1 MFNHSGPL
9 PETVPYA
16 DQLRENY
23 YRSVQLSLT
32 IPVFNGWQSRNRIQH
47 ARIDLE
53 RSHINY
59 RQRKKELSQI
69 VYEAWSDAMGAWK
82 NYQSNATVLEAA
94 RESYQY
100 AEESFNLGISS
111 TIEYNEAKARLNRAE
126 VNALQA
132 MYEFVFL
139 SKTLEFYQGEGFA
152 L

>member
-1 MFNHSGPL
+1 MFAHNGPL
-9 PETVPYA
+9 PETVPYV

-23 YRSVQLSLT
+23 YRSVQLSIT

-47 ARIDLE
+47 ARIDLD
-53 RSHINY
+53 RSRINY
-59 RQRKKELSQI
+59 QQRKKELSQI
-69 VYEAWSDAMGAWK
+69 VYEAWSDAMGAYQ

-100 AEESFNLGISS
+100 AEESFTLGISS

-139 SKTLEFYQGEGFA
+139 SKTLEFYQGEGFV